1 MGNTASIDTGNMNK
15 NLHVFCASKFFIVT
29 FIAQIYNT
37 VICSY
42 LSDKTKSITKTNLY
56 VKYGILALLALQGI
70 DSAIKGYGLYD
81 DSNNDKSKFLEWT
94 LTATII
100 SMFISIGMDGKRF
113 QFVYTDVSKEYQGE
127 EQEGAEPYMIA

>member
-1 MGNTASIDTGNMNK
+1 MGGLLLMGNTATIDTGNMNK
-15 NLHVFCASKFFIVT
+15 GLHGFCASRFFIVT

-37 VICSY
+37 VICAY

-70 DSAIKGYGLYD
+70 DSTIKGYCLYD
-81 DSNNDKSKFLEWT
+81 DLNNDKSKFLEWT

-100 SMFISIGMDGKRF
+100 SMFISIGMDGRRF
-113 QFVYTDVSKEYQGE
+113 
-127 EQEGAEPYMIA
+127 